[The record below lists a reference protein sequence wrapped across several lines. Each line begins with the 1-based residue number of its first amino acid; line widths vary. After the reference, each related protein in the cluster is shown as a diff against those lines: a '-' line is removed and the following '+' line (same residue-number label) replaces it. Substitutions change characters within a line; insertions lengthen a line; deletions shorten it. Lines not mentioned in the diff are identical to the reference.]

1 MSKPVSET
9 VQIFVQYDYFL
20 MCTSHICFLFW
31 NPAGKV
37 HVFIHPSP
45 Y

>member
-1 MSKPVSET
+1 MSKPVSVT
-9 VQIFVQYDYFL
+9 VQIFVQYHYFL
-20 MCTSHICFLFW
+20 VCTSHICFLFL

-37 HVFIHPSP
+37 HVFIHPSH

>member
-9 VQIFVQYDYFL
+9 VQIFVPYDYFL
-20 MCTSHICFLFW
+20 MYTSYICLLFL
-31 NPAGKV
+31 NPAGKM